1 MKVKFDQSS
10 RYLSDISQTL
20 SRYQLPSTMSTNS
33 STNQPT
39 KSYSDIVRSNSGRR
53 EIRVDGSEVILR
65 DPELPESNGNE
76 LGGGV
81 KVKSLLLA
89 NSSYG
94 EDKNLCFVNSAIN
107 ILRIV
112 PDFR

>member
-10 RYLSDISQTL
+10 GNLSDISQTL
-20 SRYQLPSTMSTNS
+20 SRYQLPPTMSANS

-39 KSYSDIVRSNSGRR
+39 KSYSDVVRSYSGRR

-65 DPELPESNGNE
+65 GPELPESNDNG
-76 LGGGV
+76 LGGE